1 MLEAL
6 LQFFLRLMP
15 QPIKRLWAKYE
26 SIWRYCYYGF
36 WTTVVSY
43 VTKLLGKW
51 LFSLGGYSMGQTVPN
66 LLNTT
71 FSWIVAATFAF
82 YVNKKYVF
90 MSRTET
96 RAELMREVRTFFGA
110 RAVSFFLE
118 LGLMWLT
125 TVHWKW
131 NYYLMAFL
139 VQFIIL
145 ALNYVFSKLVVFRK
159 GASADT
165 GNEERQKPQD
175 TLSAD

>member
-1 MLEAL
+1 MLEAI

-15 QPIKRLWAKYE
+15 KPIQNLWAKYE
-26 SIWRYCYYGF
+26 NIWRYCYYGA

-43 VTKLLGKW
+43 VTKLIGKW
-51 LFSLGGYSMGQTVPN
+51 LFSLAGYSMKQTVPN

-71 FSWIVAATFAF
+71 FSWVIAAAFAF

-90 MSRTET
+90 MSKTET
-96 RAELMREVRTFFGA
+96 RAELMHEVRSFFGA

-125 TVHWKW
+125 TAHWKW
-131 NYYLMAFL
+131 NYALMAFL

-145 ALNYVFSKLVVFRK
+145 AMNYLFSKLVVFK
-159 GASADT
+159 KASPAAETDPES
-165 GNEERQKPQD
+165 GK
-175 TLSAD
+175 

>member
-15 QPIKRLWAKYE
+15 EPVQKLWKKYE
-26 SIWRYCYYGF
+26 SVWRYCYYGA
-36 WTTVVSY
+36 WTTVISY

-51 LFSLGGYSMGQTVPN
+51 LFSLGGYSMEQTVPN

-71 FSWIVAATFAF
+71 FSWIIAVSFAF

-90 MSRTET
+90 MSKMET
-96 RAELMREVRTFFGA
+96 REAFLHELWTFFAA
-110 RAVSFFLE
+110 RFVSYFME

-125 TVHWKW
+125 TVYWKM
-131 NYYLMAFL
+131 NYALMAFL

-145 ALNYVFSKLVVFRK
+145 AMNYVFSKLVVFK
-159 GASADT
+159 KQDET
-165 GNEERQKPQD
+165 PQEEQ
-175 TLSAD
+175 TAE